1 VCGKDAN
8 PLFEDKKKH
17 YDLVKTQR
25 LKIKFLNGF
34 DKNCIPSD
42 VGAAVEYLIINFI
55 LWQ

>member
-1 VCGKDAN
+1 MWQRRKSFVRGQ
-8 PLFEDKKKH
+8 KKH